1 MFRKKYTT
9 KKDSNAPNKT
19 RETLGAKHSE
29 YLSKFEKQQTKE
41 LPAKLKEYEIARKEY
56 KRLCDKEKETVLS
69 GAEHN
74 TKFLLVKQ
82 LKSLK
87 KEIKSLKNRDEEN
100 DYFLKTAQIVS
111 EYEKTQ
117 NKKKKPKVTT
127 SIQSFFSAP
136 LQSSNNIASHLKD
149 DQSNGKITN
158 FFGIS
163 ETSVNRAQLQNLYL
177 KQIDPNYIADE
188 EYDENAES
196 NPNKCPNPKCGSIDK
211 VVFDFN
217 IGRRNCGE
225 CGLELDYFFDPVF
238 NSFKA
243 TQSIELTPA
252 FPYKRIAH
260 LSDWLNKIQGKEN
273 TDIPKY
279 VFEDL
284 KKEFKKYRIFDY
296 SNLQEDFVKKCLKKL
311 GLNKYYDHIMY
322 IIHQFN
328 GMPPPQMSV
337 ELEER
342 FKKMFM
348 EIQAPFEKYCPSDRK
363 NFLSYSYVFHKFCE
377 LLELDDLL
385 PYFPLLKSREKL
397 FQQDKI
403 WKQICEELQW
413 QYIPS
418 L

>member
-1 MFRKKYTT
+1 MFKKKYPNKKTT
-9 KKDSNAPNKT
+9 TSAKT
-19 RETLGAKHSE
+19 RETLGAKHNE
-29 YLSKFEKQQTKE
+29 LIQKFEKQQTKE
-41 LPAKLKEYEIARKEY
+41 LPLKKKELALATKELEKLTKKEESGKKLTGMEHTSKFHLTKQINRLSEDIIKLERKE
-56 KRLCDKEKETVLS
+56 E
-69 GAEHN
+69 EH
-74 TKFLLVKQ
+74 
-82 LKSLK
+82 
-87 KEIKSLKNRDEEN
+87 
-100 DYFLKTAQIVS
+100 DYHLKTAHIVS
-111 EYEKTQ
+111 AYEKTQ
-117 NKKKKPKVTT
+117 HKKVPQTT
-127 SIQSFFSAP
+127 SIQSFFGAAIIKPQESDP
-136 LQSSNNIASHLKD
+136 N
-149 DQSNGKITN
+149 KITS
-158 FFGIS
+158 FFNIS
-163 ETSVNRAQLQNLYL
+163 TQAANRAQLQNMYL
-177 KQIDPNYIADE
+177 KQIDPSYIPDQ
-188 EYDENAES
+188 EYDENAEN
-196 NPNKCPNPKCGSIDK
+196 NPNKCPNTECGAIDK
-211 VVFDFN
+211 VVFDYN
-217 IGRRNCGE
+217 IGRRNCGV
-225 CGLELDYFFDPVF
+225 CGVELDYFFDPVF

-273 TDIPKY
+273 TDIPKF

-284 KKEFKKYRIFDY
+284 EKEFKKYRISDY
-296 SNLQEDFVKKCLKKL
+296 SSLQEDFVKKCLKKL

-328 GMPPPQMSV
+328 GMPPPEMSV
-337 ELEER
+337 ELEEK

-348 EIQAPFEKYCPSDRK
+348 EIQAPFEKYCPPERK

-403 WKQICEELQW
+403 WKQICAELRW

>member
-1 MFRKKYTT
+1 MFRKKYTS
-9 KKDSNAPNKT
+9 KKTTANTTKT

-29 YLSKFEKQQTKE
+29 LLQKFEKQQSKE
-41 LPAKLKEYEIARKEY
+41 LPLRKKELAQAKKDLEKITKKEDAGDKLTGMEHNAKFHLEKRIKHLKEEI
-56 KRLCDKEKETVLS
+56 KRLERRE
-69 GAEHN
+69 
-74 TKFLLVKQ
+74 
-82 LKSLK
+82 
-87 KEIKSLKNRDEEN
+87 EEN
-100 DYFLKTAQIVS
+100 EYHLKTAHIVS
-111 EYEKTQ
+111 AYEKTQ
-117 NKKKKPKVTT
+117 HKKPPPQTT
-127 SIQSFFSAP
+127 SIQSFFGAP
-136 LQSSNNIASHLKD
+136 KPKAKTVEEQVQD
-149 DQSNGKITN
+149 PTKITS
-158 FFGIS
+158 FFNIS
-163 ETSVNRAQLQNLYL
+163 TRAANRAQLQNMYL
-177 KQIDPNYIADE
+177 KQIDPSYIPDQ
-188 EYDENAES
+188 EYDENAEN
-196 NPNKCPNPKCGSIDK
+196 NPNKCTNPECGAIDK
-211 VVFDFN
+211 VVFDYN
-217 IGRRNCGE
+217 IGRRNCGV
-225 CGLELDYFFDPVF
+225 CGVELDYFFDPVF

-273 TDIPKY
+273 TDIPKF

-284 KKEFKKYRIFDY
+284 EKEFKKYRIKDY
-296 SNLQEDFVKKCLKKL
+296 TTLQEDFVKKCLKKL

-328 GMPPPQMSV
+328 GMPPPEMSV
-337 ELEER
+337 ELEEK

-348 EIQAPFEKYCPSDRK
+348 EIQAPFEKYCPPERK

-377 LLELDDLL
+377 LLELDELL

-403 WKQICEELQW
+403 WKQICAELRW